1 MQLRYPIGFLLDAYL
16 ARARHISLR
25 FNVIHTPLCCFLN
38 PFPFREAQGYR
49 FKTFIFALTAIYCS
63 IALPALVGVHGAL
76 DVLHP
81 LSFGHI
87 GNTQK

>member
-25 FNVIHTPLCCFLN
+25 FNVIHAPLSRFLD

-49 FKTFIFALTAIYCS
+49 FNAVIFAIIAIY
-63 IALPALVGVHGAL
+63 
-76 DVLHP
+76 
-81 LSFGHI
+81 
-87 GNTQK
+87 